1 MAVCPFALYQP
12 VKNHSGFRTAHLGY
26 VVHCEVGNG
35 SCYAEFNNSASQ
47 ASSHFQIL
55 KDGTILQ
62 FGDTEWIMW
71 AEMAGNGE
79 CISTE
84 HEGYITED
92 YTPAQMASAQK
103 LLEWC
108 HEVEGEVWPL
118 APVDHGQR
126 GVTTHTHWQPP
137 KFPADPAWGG
147 HTCPGPG
154 PRMVSQLTMIAGA
167 VAIKNAGG
175 WSKAGTTTEDEDDMP
190 TALIGK
196 LLTDGTPEVI
206 AIPPPS
212 GGGANWGPA
221 WFSIGV
227 DYVDVSFRVAVHGTA
242 GWRLE
247 PAGKPLVSTA
257 AGGRSGFA
265 LQAGDDKLSITSC
278 DPVAVDT
285 PKNYGAVP
293 AGYLLEYAKAPA
305 PA

>member
-1 MAVCPFALYQP
+1 MAQTICPFALYQP
-12 VKNHSGFRTAHLGY
+12 VKNESGPRSAKLGF
-26 VVHCEVGNG
+26 VQHCEVGNG
-35 SCYAEFNNSASQ
+35 SCYEEFNNSASQ
-47 ASSHFQIL
+47 ASAHFQIL
-55 KDGTILQ
+55 KSGQLLQ
-62 FGDTEWIMW
+62 FVPIDRIAW

-79 CISTE
+79 YISCE
-84 HEGYITED
+84 FEGQITEPL
-92 YTPAQMASAQK
+92 TASQLAAGAK
-103 LLEWC
+103 LIAWC
-108 HEVEGEVWPL
+108 AEQDGFPL
-118 APVDHGQR
+118 VVCDHGGH
-126 GVTTHTHWQPP
+126 GVTVHCHWQPP
-137 KFPADPAWGG
+137 NYPSDPSWGN
-147 HTCPGPG
+147 HSCPGPG
-154 PRMVSQLTMIAGA
+154 PRLAQHLTLIQMAIAISEG
-167 VAIKNAGG
+167 KDP
-175 WSKAGTTTEDEDDMP
+175 EDEDDMP